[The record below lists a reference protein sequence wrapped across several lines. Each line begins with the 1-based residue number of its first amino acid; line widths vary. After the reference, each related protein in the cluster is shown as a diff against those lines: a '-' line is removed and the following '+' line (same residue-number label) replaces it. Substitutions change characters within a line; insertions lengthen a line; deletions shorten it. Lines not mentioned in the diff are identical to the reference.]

1 MSSREVI
8 LGVDLGGTRIRA
20 GKVRDGNIES
30 NMSQR
35 ISGKESMEVVLGEI
49 FATIDEVIDREVA
62 GIGVGV
68 PSVVDVER
76 GIVYSV
82 ENIKSW
88 REVPLKDELE
98 RRYKVPVCINNDA
111 NAFAVGELHYGKGRS
126 YRHMVGLAVGTGLGA
141 GIIIDGHLYSGANCG
156 AGELGGM
163 PYRDATLEH
172 YCSGAFLQRESGIAG
187 ELLYERAR
195 DGDAEARELIESLGD
210 AFGDAI
216 LIALYAYD
224 PEIIILGGSVS
235 RAYSVFEHRMRQRM
249 ASYPYMKSLERLVIE
264 RSETEDVA
272 LLGAAAIY
280 LDAML
285 TKTI

>member
-1 MSSREVI
+1 MSSREAV
-8 LGVDLGGTRIRA
+8 LGVDLGGTRVRA
-20 GKVRDGNIES
+20 GKVRCGQVES

-49 FATIDEVIDREVA
+49 FSTIDEVFDREVA

-88 REVPLKDELE
+88 REVPLKEELE
-98 RRYKVPVCINNDA
+98 RRYKVPACINNDA
-111 NAFAVGELHYGKGRS
+111 NAFVVGELHYGKGRGF
-126 YRHMVGLAVGTGLGA
+126 RHLVGLAVGTGLGA
-141 GIIIDGHLYSGANCG
+141 GVVIDGHLYSGANCG
-156 AGELGGM
+156 AGELGSI

-195 DGDAEARELIESLGD
+195 DGDAEARELIETLGTS
-210 AFGDAI
+210 FGDAI
-216 LIALYAYD
+216 LIVMYAYD

-235 RAYSVFEHRMRQRM
+235 RAYPMFESRMRRRL
-249 ASYPYMKSLERLVIE
+249 ASYPYPHALDKLVIE
-264 RSETEDVA
+264 RSEIEDVA

>member
-1 MSSREVI
+1 MSSREVVI
-8 LGVDLGGTRIRA
+8 GVDLGGTRVRA
-20 GKVRDGNIES
+20 GKVRGGQVES

-49 FATIDEVIDREVA
+49 FNTIDEVFDREVA

-88 REVPLKDELE
+88 REVPLKEELE
-98 RRYKVPVCINNDA
+98 RRYKVPACINNDA
-111 NAFAVGELHYGKGRS
+111 NAFAVGELHYGKGRGF
-126 YRHMVGLAVGTGLGA
+126 RHLVGLAVGTGLGA
-141 GIIIDGHLYSGANCG
+141 GVVIDGHLYSGANCG
-156 AGELGGM
+156 AGELGSI

-187 ELLYERAR
+187 ELLYEQAR
-195 DGDAEARELIESLGD
+195 DGNADARELIESLGTT
-210 AFGDAI
+210 FGDAI
-216 LIALYAYD
+216 LIVMYAYD
-224 PEIIILGGSVS
+224 PEIIVLGGSVS
-235 RAYSVFEHRMRQRM
+235 RAYSMFESRMRHRL
-249 ASYPYMKSLERLVIE
+249 AAYPYTHALDKLVIE
-264 RSETEDVA
+264 RSEVEDVA

>member
-1 MSSREVI
+1 MSSREVV
-8 LGVDLGGTRIRA
+8 LGVDLGGTRVRA
-20 GKVRDGNIES
+20 GKVRGGQVES

-49 FATIDEVIDREVA
+49 FNTIDEVFDREVA

-88 REVPLKDELE
+88 REVPLKEELE
-98 RRYKVPVCINNDA
+98 RRYKVPAWINNDA
-111 NAFAVGELHYGKGRS
+111 NAFAVGELHYGKGRGF
-126 YRHMVGLAVGTGLGA
+126 RHLVGLAVGTGLGA
-141 GIIIDGHLYSGANCG
+141 GVVIDGHLYSGANCG
-156 AGELGGM
+156 AGELGSI

-172 YCSGAFLQRESGIAG
+172 YCSGAFLQRESGVAG

-195 DGDAEARELIESLGD
+195 DGDADARELIETLGTSY
-210 AFGDAI
+210 GDAI
-216 LIALYAYD
+216 LIVMYAYD

-235 RAYSVFEHRMRQRM
+235 RAYPMFESRMKHRLS
-249 ASYPYMKSLERLVIE
+249 SYPYPHALEKLVIE
-264 RSETEDVA
+264 RSEIEDVA